1 MPRPELVVRIDNGL
15 CIDIRICCGVVGGRS
30 RIGRSL
36 CGRLNLL
43 LLLSGGL
50 SFLLLPCR
58 LSVLLLICGL
68 RFLLLPC
75 GLIFLLLIRRLR
87 LLLVLDG
94 LRFLLLL
101 GGLLLLG
108 LIDALHICRLRG
120 LSVVDRLVLLVL
132 LSHPLEFER
141 RPVHGDIGPVCLRFP
156 CLPVVAQAN
165 RRHQ

>member
-50 SFLLLPCR
+50 
-58 LSVLLLICGL
+58 

-75 GLIFLLLIRRLR
+75 GLGFLLLPCGLGFLLLICGLSF
-87 LLLVLDG
+87 LLLVCG
-94 LRFLLLL
+94 LCVLLLSCRL
-101 GGLLLLG
+101 CVLLL
-108 LIDALHICRLRG
+108 ICRCASCCCPAG
-120 LSVVDRLVLLVL
+120 
-132 LSHPLEFER
+132 
-141 RPVHGDIGPVCLRFP
+141 
-156 CLPVVAQAN
+156 
-165 RRHQ
+165 